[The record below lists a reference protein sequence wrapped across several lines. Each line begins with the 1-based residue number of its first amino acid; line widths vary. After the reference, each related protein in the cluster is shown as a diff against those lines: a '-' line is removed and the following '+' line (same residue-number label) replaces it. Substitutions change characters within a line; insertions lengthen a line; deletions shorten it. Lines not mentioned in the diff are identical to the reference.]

1 MEFKCINSAVAGW
14 GDTCPGDPKSL
25 GGSSSS
31 LPALR
36 GLGHQDGKSRSNWLQ
51 PATSPDGSW
60 PSLPSGSSICSP
72 GCGSSLVSPTPTPCH
87 ASFHPQCH
95 VQAEAGPGLTLP
107 VPRHLTKPLALA
119 LAGSKSSTPHPKLL
133 LMWHSWQRT
142 PGQAL
147 LKATCTQ
154 MCSLSYPA
162 VKPPQP
168 HIYTDP
174 CNCAP
179 TMQTQYGPHL
189 CPSDCPSSHQASLP
203 PEEG

>member
-1 MEFKCINSAVAGW
+1 MWKVERITGWNSSTLRVQWRVGVYMSWQPPVTRWQQLISACFKGAGPSRRKEPPKLASASNQPRWELAQ
-14 GDTCPGDPKSL
+14 
-25 GGSSSS
+25 
-31 LPALR
+31 PALWFQ
-36 GLGHQDGKSRSNWLQ
+36 HLQ
-51 PATSPDGSW
+51 PWVWQQPC
-60 PSLPSGSSICSP
+60 L
-72 GCGSSLVSPTPTPCH
+72 PTPCH

-107 VPRHLTKPLALA
+107 VPRHLSKPLALA

-133 LMWHSWQRT
+133 LMWHSWQRA

-162 VKPPQP
+162 AKPPQP

-174 CNCAP
+174 CNCAHA
-179 TMQTQYGPHL
+179 MQTQCEPHL
-189 CPSDCPSSHQASLP
+189 CP
-203 PEEG
+203 